1 MRSLGWIAALVGLVT
16 ISVQSHAADIEDHP
30 LVSRYEG
37 SVPSRRDESA
47 FQDFNLI
54 TGIVADSLDFESIPL
69 EGRFTRISYQNPL
82 GRSAQ
87 EIYANYVLALEG
99 AGADILF
106 QCVDAECGPGFA
118 GSRWGRFNGTIHLPG
133 AGAYVAAVIKSGEQ
147 SAYVAVGV
155 TRNRHQVTVLEVE
168 NMETG
173 LVEIDAEALGNELD
187 LMGHV
192 AIPGVY
198 FETGKATLTAESA
211 EALTAM
217 ATILG
222 ARPAAKV
229 WIVGHTDW
237 TGGFDLNMGLSADR
251 AQAVVRALAEDH
263 GIAAERLEGHGVGP
277 LSPAASNGGDAGREA
292 NRRVEL
298 VLRP

>member
-1 MRSLGWIAALVGLVT
+1 MRILIVLLTTVALLAVSGATYAAE
-16 ISVQSHAADIEDHP
+16 IEDHP

-37 SVPSRRDESA
+37 SIPSRRDESA
-47 FQDFNLI
+47 FQEYKLI
-54 TGIVADSLDFESIPL
+54 TGIVPDSLEFESLPL
-69 EGRFTRISYQNPL
+69 EGRFTRVSYQNPL

-87 EIYANYVLALEG
+87 EIYANYVLALQG
-99 AGADILF
+99 AGAEVLF

-133 AGAYVAAVIKSGEQ
+133 AGAYVAALIKSGEQ

-155 TRNRHQVTVLEVE
+155 TKNRHQVTILEVE

-198 FETGKATLTAESA
+198 FETGKATLTTESGP
-211 EALTAM
+211 ALQAM
-217 ATILG
+217 ATILS
-222 ARPAAKV
+222 ARPGANV
-229 WIVGHTDW
+229 WVVGHTDW
-237 TGGFDLNMGLSADR
+237 TGGLDLNLGLSADR
-251 AQAVVRALAEDH
+251 ARAVVRALADDY
-263 GIAAERLEGHGVGP
+263 GIAASRLEGHGVGP
-277 LSPAASNGGDAGREA
+277 LAPAASNAGEAGRAA

-298 VLRP
+298 VLRR

>member
-1 MRSLGWIAALVGLVT
+1 MRILTVLLTAFAVLAAST
-16 ISVQSHAADIEDHP
+16 ATRAADIEDHP

-37 SVPSRRDESA
+37 SIPSRRDESA
-47 FQDFNLI
+47 FQEFNLI
-54 TGIVADSLDFESIPL
+54 TGIVPDSLDFESIPL
-69 EGRFTRISYQNPL
+69 EGRFTRISYQNPRE
-82 GRSAQ
+82 RSAQ
-87 EIYANYVLALEG
+87 EIYANYVLALQG
-99 AGADILF
+99 AGAEILF

-133 AGAYVAAVIKSGEQ
+133 AGAYVAALIRSGEQ

-155 TRNRHQVTVLEVE
+155 AKNRHQVTILEVDD
-168 NMETG
+168 METG

-211 EALTAM
+211 PALQAM
-217 ATILG
+217 ATILSERSG
-222 ARPAAKV
+222 ANV
-229 WIVGHTDW
+229 WVVGHTDW
-237 TGGFDLNMGLSADR
+237 TGGLDLNLRLSADR
-251 AQAVVRALAEDH
+251 ARAVVRALSEDY
-263 GIAAERLEGHGVGP
+263 GIAAARLEGHGVGP
-277 LSPAASNGGDAGREA
+277 LAPAASNGGDAGRA
-292 NRRVEL
+292 VNRRVEL